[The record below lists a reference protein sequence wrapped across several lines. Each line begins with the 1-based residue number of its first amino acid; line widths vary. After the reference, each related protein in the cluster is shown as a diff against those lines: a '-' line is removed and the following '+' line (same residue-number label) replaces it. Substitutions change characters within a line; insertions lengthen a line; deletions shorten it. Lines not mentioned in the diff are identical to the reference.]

1 MAEVDETALAVAEVY
16 ARPLLE
22 LADEWELTDTVID
35 EFDDFIAYMET
46 NPDFA
51 SFITS
56 PTIDDT
62 QRGPGLERLFRGR
75 MNDLLLD
82 TLLVMN
88 NKERMPIVTA
98 VHASFHAL
106 LDAQHQR
113 VEAMVTTATPLTDEQ
128 RERVT
133 DVMQRRTGKNVS
145 LSERVE
151 PDLLG
156 GIVVQVGD
164 ERIDG
169 SLQRRLAEMRAML
182 HERASQEVIALRDVA
197 VET

>member
-1 MAEVDETALAVAEVY
+1 
-16 ARPLLE
+16 
-22 LADEWELTDTVID
+22 
-35 EFDDFIAYMET
+35 
-46 NPDFA
+46 
-51 SFITS
+51 
-56 PTIDDT
+56 
-62 QRGPGLERLFRGR
+62 
-75 MNDLLLD
+75 
-82 TLLVMN
+82 
-88 NKERMPIVTA
+88 
-98 VHASFHAL
+98 
-106 LDAQHQR
+106 